1 MSIALEMKREERGD
15 VNSIGSYC
23 RFYGVA
29 IFQKLRPEFHDE
41 DATGRD
47 VAVDDARSI
56 LKQFHEHRRKVEAK

>member
-15 VNSIGSYC
+15 VNSIGSYR

-29 IFQKLRPEFHDE
+29 IFQKLRPEFHDK

-47 VAVDDARSI
+47 VAVDDARSM
-56 LKQFHEHRRKVEAK
+56 LKQFQEHRRKVEAK